1 MDFSITA
8 EQAAL
13 RRSVIRFA
21 RTELS
26 EAAAESDRQ
35 ARLDRDSWKKCA
47 AFGLTGWPIP
57 TGYGGSGLD
66 PVTIA
71 VGLEALGYGCR
82 DNGLVFAL
90 NNHLWACAV
99 YLVEHGTEEQKK
111 RFLPGLADGSLI
123 GAHALTEPESG
134 SDVLGMRTTAVREG
148 DEYVLHGTKTF
159 ISNAPVADV
168 FLTFA
173 RTGGPDAPAAGALT
187 AFVVTKDLPGVSVSR
202 SWDKAGLRSTEMGQ
216 VELDGCRVPAANLL
230 GAEGNGFNLFTSS
243 IDWERSLLFASQIG
257 VMDRVLDDCVAHAR
271 DRVQFGRPIGTN
283 QAVRHRIADM
293 KVRLELARLALYK
306 VAWRKREGH
315 LAPLD
320 AAIAKLAISESH
332 LSSMLDAVQ
341 LHGARGYLTD
351 FGVERELRDALGGTI
366 YGGTSEIQRD
376 IVASLLGVPS

>member
-8 EQAAL
+8 EQTAL

-21 RTELS
+21 RAELN
-26 EAAAESDRQ
+26 EAAAESDRH
-35 ARLDRDSWKKCA
+35 ARLDRESWKKCA
-47 AFGLTGWPIP
+47 SFGLTGWPIP
-57 TGYGGSGLD
+57 AAYGGSGLD

-99 YLVEHGTEEQKK
+99 YLVEHGTEEQKQ

-123 GAHALTEPESG
+123 GAHALTEPGSG
-134 SDVLGMRTTAVREG
+134 SDVLGMHTTAVRDG

-187 AFVVTKDLPGVSVSR
+187 AFVVTRDLPGVSVTR
-202 SWDKAGLRSTEMGQ
+202 SWEKAGLRSTEMGQ
-216 VELDGCRVPAANLL
+216 VEFDGCRVPADRLL

-257 VMDRVLDDCVAHAR
+257 VMDRVLDDCVARAR
-271 DRVQFGRPIGTN
+271 DRVQFGKPIGVN

-320 AAIAKLAISESH
+320 SAIAKLAISESH

-341 LHGARGYLTD
+341 LHGARGYLTE

-376 IVASLLGVPS
+376 IVASLLGVPG

>member
-1 MDFSITA
+1 MDFSFTA
-8 EQAAL
+8 EQTQL
-13 RRSVIRFA
+13 RRSIIEFA
-21 RTELS
+21 ERELGD
-26 EAAAESDRQ
+26 AAESDRA
-35 ARLDRDSWKKCA
+35 ARLNRDAWKKCA
-47 AFGLTGWPIP
+47 EFGITGWPVP
-57 TGYGGSGLD
+57 KAYGGAGLD

-90 NNHLWACAV
+90 NNHLWACTV
-99 YLVEHGTEEQKK
+99 YLVEHGTEEQKA

-134 SDVLGMRTTAVREG
+134 SDVLGMKTTAERHG
-148 DEYVLHGTKTF
+148 DTYVLRGTKTF

-173 RTGGPDAPAAGALT
+173 RTGSEDSPAAGALS
-187 AFVVTKDLPGVSVSR
+187 AFVVTADLPGFRVSR
-202 SWDKAGLRSTEMGQ
+202 SWEKAGLRSTEMGQ
-216 VELDGCRVPAANLL
+216 VEFDECRVPAANLL

-243 IDWERSLLFASQIG
+243 IDWERSVLFASQIG
-257 VMDRVLDDCVAHAR
+257 VMERVLDDCVEHVR
-271 DRVQFGRPIGTN
+271 RRRQFGKPLGAQ

-293 KVRLELARLALYK
+293 KVRLELARLAMYK
-306 VAWRKREGH
+306 AAWRKREGH

-332 LSSMLDAVQ
+332 LRSMLDAVQ
-341 LHGARGYLTD
+341 LHGARGYLTE
-351 FGVERELRDALGGTI
+351 FGVERELRDALAGTI

-376 IVASLLGVPS
+376 IVAGLLGVPSS